1 LDAEN
6 GSANKNE
13 KRRTDMKTWFITG
26 ASRGFGALIAKRALE
41 VGDHVVATARNP
53 QTIVDA
59 LGSHP
64 NLLALP
70 LDVTN
75 ELEAREAAATAVKRF
90 GRIDVLLNN
99 AGFGLLGAVEEATGE
114 EVERL
119 YRANVFGLLSV
130 TRAVLP
136 QMRRQRSGHM
146 LNMSSVGGYH
156 GSVGFG
162 VYSSTKFAVEGLSE
176 ALAGE
181 LKPLG
186 IKVTIIEPGYFRTDF
201 LDSQSLV
208 VSLTS
213 IDDYTE
219 TAGSTRERAK
229 SVNHKQPGDPIKL
242 AAAIVDLAGNPE
254 APLRL
259 PFGSDTVAA
268 IEAKNA
274 FAASEL
280 AKWRSVSVSTDFDAP
295 AKS

>member
-1 LDAEN
+1 
-6 GSANKNE
+6 
-13 KRRTDMKTWFITG
+13 MKTWFITG

-64 NLLALP
+64 NLLVLP

-75 ELEAREAAATAVKRF
+75 EPQAREAAAAAVKRF

-136 QMRRQRSGHM
+136 QMRQRLSGHVI
-146 LNMSSVGGYH
+146 NMSSVGGYR
-156 GSVGFG
+156 GGVGFG

-201 LDSQSLV
+201 LDSQSLM

-219 TAGSTRERAK
+219 TAGAIRERAK
-229 SVNHKQPGDPIKL
+229 SVNHNHRAIRSLSISPEIPKL
-242 AAAIVDLAGNPE
+242 LYACRSATTRSP
-254 APLRL
+254 PLKPRTH
-259 PFGSDTVAA
+259 S
-268 IEAKNA
+268 
-274 FAASEL
+274 
-280 AKWRSVSVSTDFDAP
+280 
-295 AKS
+295 

>member
-1 LDAEN
+1 
-6 GSANKNE
+6 
-13 KRRTDMKTWFITG
+13 MKTWFITG
-26 ASRGFGALIAKRALE
+26 ASRGFGALIAKRVLE
-41 VGDHVVATARNP
+41 VGEHLVATARNP
-53 QTIVDA
+53 QTIVDS

-75 ELEAREAAATAVKRF
+75 GPQAHEAAAAAVKRF

-99 AGFGLLGAVEEATGE
+99 AGFGLLGAVEEATSE

-119 YRANVFGLLSV
+119 YRTNVFGLLSV
-130 TRAVLP
+130 SRAVLP
-136 QMRRQRSGHM
+136 QMRRQRCGHVF
-146 LNMSSVGGYH
+146 NMSSVGGYH

-162 VYSSTKFAVEGLSE
+162 VYCSTKFAVEGLSE
-176 ALAGE
+176 ALAAE

-201 LDSQSLV
+201 LDSQSLM
-208 VSLTS
+208 VSPTS

-219 TAGSTRERAK
+219 TVGATRERAR
-229 SVNHKQPGDPIKL
+229 SVNHNQPGDPIKL

-274 FAASEL
+274 FVASEL

-295 AKS
+295 VKS

>member
-1 LDAEN
+1 
-6 GSANKNE
+6 
-13 KRRTDMKTWFITG
+13 MKTWFITG

-41 VGDHVVATARNP
+41 VGDQVVATARNP

-75 ELEAREAAATAVKRF
+75 EQQAREAAAAAVKQF
-90 GRIDVLLNN
+90 GRIDILLNN
-99 AGFGLLGAVEEATGE
+99 AGFGLLGAVEEVTGE

-136 QMRRQRSGHM
+136 QMRRQRSGHV
-146 LNMSSVGGYH
+146 LNMSSVGGYSSV
-156 GSVGFG
+156 GGVGFG
-162 VYSSTKFAVEGLSE
+162 IYCSTKFAVEGLSE

-201 LDSQSLV
+201 LDSRSLM
-208 VSLTS
+208 VSPTR

-219 TAGSTRERAK
+219 TAGATRVRLK
-229 SVNHKQPGDPIKL
+229 VVNHNQPGDPIKL

-259 PFGSDTVAA
+259 AFGSDTVAA

-274 FAASEL
+274 FVATEL
-280 AKWRSVSVSTDFDAP
+280 AKWRSLSVSTDFDAH
-295 AKS
+295 AAS

>member
-1 LDAEN
+1 
-6 GSANKNE
+6 
-13 KRRTDMKTWFITG
+13 MKTWLITG

-41 VGDHVVATARNP
+41 VGDNVVATARNP

-59 LGSHP
+59 LGNHP
-64 NLLALP
+64 TLLALP

-75 ELEAREAAATAVKRF
+75 EPQAREAAAVAFKRF
-90 GRIDVLLNN
+90 GRIDVLVNN
-99 AGFGLLGAVEEATGE
+99 AGFGLLGAVEEATNE

-119 YRANVFGLLSV
+119 YRANVFGLLNV

-136 QMRRQRSGHM
+136 QMRRQRSGHV
-146 LNMSSVGGYH
+146 LNLSSVGGYRAA
-156 GSVGFG
+156 VGFG

-186 IKVTIIEPGYFRTDF
+186 INVTIVEPGYFRTDF
-201 LDSQSLV
+201 LDSQSLM
-208 VSLTS
+208 VSPNR

-219 TAGSTRERAK
+219 TAGATRERAK
-229 SVNHKQPGDPIKL
+229 SVNHNQPGDPVKL
-242 AAAIVDLAGNPE
+242 AAAIVDLAGNPD
-254 APLRL
+254 APLRM

-268 IEAKNA
+268 IETKNA
-274 FAASEL
+274 LVASEL
-280 AKWRSVSVSTDFDAP
+280 SKWRAVSVSTDFDAS

>member
-1 LDAEN
+1 
-6 GSANKNE
+6 
-13 KRRTDMKTWFITG
+13 MKTWFITG

-41 VGDHVVATARNP
+41 VGDNVVATARNP
-53 QTIVDA
+53 RTIVDA

-70 LDVTN
+70 LDVTS
-75 ELEAREAAATAVKRF
+75 EPQAREAVTAAVNRF

-119 YRANVFGLLSV
+119 YRTNVFGLLSV

-136 QMRRQRSGHM
+136 QMRRQRSGHV

-181 LKPLG
+181 LSPLG
-186 IKVTIIEPGYFRTDF
+186 IKVTIVEPGYFRTDF
-201 LDSQSLV
+201 LDSQSLT
-208 VSLTS
+208 VSPMR
-213 IDDYTE
+213 IDDYAGTV
-219 TAGSTRERAK
+219 GSTRERAK
-229 SVNHKQPGDPIKL
+229 SVNHNQPGDPVKL

-254 APLRL
+254 APIRM

-274 FAASEL
+274 FVASEV
-280 AKWRSVSVSTDFDAP
+280 AKWRSVSVSTDFGAP
-295 AKS
+295 AQS

>member
-1 LDAEN
+1 
-6 GSANKNE
+6 
-13 KRRTDMKTWFITG
+13 MKTWFITG
-26 ASRGFGALIAKRALE
+26 ASRGSGALIAKRALE
-41 VGDHVVATARNP
+41 VGDQVVATASNP
-53 QTIVDA
+53 QTIADA

-64 NLLALP
+64 YLLVLP

-75 ELEAREAAATAVKRF
+75 EPQAREAAAAAVKRF

-99 AGFGLLGAVEEATGE
+99 AGLGLLGAVEEAAAE

-136 QMRRQRSGHM
+136 QMRRQRSGHV

-162 VYSSTKFAVEGLSE
+162 VYSSTMFAVEGLSE

-201 LDSQSLV
+201 LDSQSLM
-208 VSLTS
+208 VSPTS

-219 TAGSTRERAK
+219 TVGATRVRAK
-229 SVNHKQPGDPIKL
+229 SVNHNQPGDPIKL

-259 PFGSDTVAA
+259 PFGSDTIAA
-268 IEAKNA
+268 IKAKNA
-274 FAASEL
+274 FVAAEL

-295 AKS
+295 ALS

>member
-1 LDAEN
+1 
-6 GSANKNE
+6 
-13 KRRTDMKTWFITG
+13 MKTWFITG

-41 VGDHVVATARNP
+41 VGDNVVATARNP

-59 LGSHP
+59 LGGHP

-75 ELEAREAAATAVKRF
+75 EPQARAAADAAVELF

-99 AGFGLLGAVEEATGE
+99 AGFGLLGAVEEATDE
-114 EVERL
+114 EVEQL
-119 YRANVFGLLSV
+119 YRANVFGLLNV

-136 QMRRQRSGHM
+136 QMRRQRFGHV

-156 GSVGFG
+156 AGVGFG
-162 VYSSTKFAVEGLSE
+162 VYCSTKFAVEGLSE

-186 IKVTIIEPGYFRTDF
+186 IKVTIVEPGYFRTDF
-201 LDSQSLV
+201 LDSQSLM
-208 VSLTS
+208 VSPTS

-219 TAGSTRERAK
+219 TAGATRERAK
-229 SVNHKQPGDPIKL
+229 SVNHNQPGDPIKL

-254 APLRL
+254 APLRM

-268 IEAKNA
+268 IEAKNT
-274 FAASEL
+274 FVASEL
-280 AKWRSVSVSTDFDAP
+280 AKWRSVSISTDFDAP

>member
-1 LDAEN
+1 
-6 GSANKNE
+6 
-13 KRRTDMKTWFITG
+13 MKTWFITG
-26 ASRGFGALIAKRALE
+26 ASRGFGALIAKRVLE
-41 VGDHVVATARNP
+41 VGEHVVATARNP
-53 QTIVDA
+53 QAIVDS
-59 LGSHP
+59 LDSHP

-75 ELEAREAAATAVKRF
+75 EPQAHEAAAVAVQRF

-119 YRANVFGLLSV
+119 YRTNVFGLLSV
-130 TRAVLP
+130 SRAVLP
-136 QMRRQRSGHM
+136 QMRQQRSGHVF
-146 LNMSSVGGYH
+146 NMSSVGGYH

-162 VYSSTKFAVEGLSE
+162 VYCSTKFAVEGLSE
-176 ALAGE
+176 ALAAE

-201 LDSQSLV
+201 LDSQSLM
-208 VSLTS
+208 VSPTS

-219 TAGSTRERAK
+219 TVGATRERAK
-229 SVNHKQPGDPIKL
+229 SVNHNQPGDPIKL

-274 FAASEL
+274 FVASEL

-295 AKS
+295 VKS